1 MFTNNI
7 NKLKNKK
14 IFINKKDLKKNDY
27 KKIRVILK
35 DFYGIKI
42 SDFNSSNKTTVLFFN
57 PINYYKSKIKN
68 KILLTL
74 SFDNL
79 DGKIENLYQLNK
91 LGLIKKNYND
101 EMFSKKF
108 RKFLFK
114 KQKLI
119 NRFKKLNI
127 FNYFLLKLNL
137 RLSKYYINKN
147 FYIPY
152 MQRMGHFKEIVD
164 GKSIISISSY
174 NCFIQKKPS
183 FLKLYSKNL
192 KKFSDKSS
200 KKIYNK
206 ILFDNP
212 IKIWRMYI
220 SNIFK
225 PNQYFDHI
233 KLDKNSVII
242 NCGIEKGYEI
252 PEFLSYNVK
261 KIYNVDPSG
270 IKYLHP
276 YVKDYVRVFKN
287 KLSFVKKA
295 LYTTKTIYAHNNNKI
310 TSPKIIKT
318 DIKVSNL

>member
-68 KILLTL
+68 KILLAL

-119 NRFKKLNI
+119 NRFKKL
-127 FNYFLLKLNL
+127 YK
-137 RLSKYYINKN
+137 
-147 FYIPY
+147 
-152 MQRMGHFKEIVD
+152 
-164 GKSIISISSY
+164 
-174 NCFIQKKPS
+174 
-183 FLKLYSKNL
+183 
-192 KKFSDKSS
+192 
-200 KKIYNK
+200 
-206 ILFDNP
+206 
-212 IKIWRMYI
+212 
-220 SNIFK
+220 
-225 PNQYFDHI
+225 
-233 KLDKNSVII
+233 
-242 NCGIEKGYEI
+242 
-252 PEFLSYNVK
+252 
-261 KIYNVDPSG
+261 
-270 IKYLHP
+270 
-276 YVKDYVRVFKN
+276 
-287 KLSFVKKA
+287 
-295 LYTTKTIYAHNNNKI
+295 
-310 TSPKIIKT
+310 
-318 DIKVSNL
+318 